1 VAKNAGLHK
10 NPADLVVLL
19 DDDAYPLPGA
29 VARMIDHFEADPTL
43 GAAVFDVM
51 LPDGSR
57 EGSAYPDVFIGAGT
71 GLRNSALRQLAA
83 EKQSGGRGGPLL
95 PRDFF
100 MQAEEYDLSFRL
112 IAAGYSVQRFA
123 DLPLM
128 HLKSPGAR
136 IGQRTTRLDVRNN
149 LYLLAKYLPARLC
162 HELAADWLSRY
173 WRMALARDQRQ
184 SPDAAHGTHKQAF
197 IRGAAQGLAAWGA
210 QRQGGRLVLAPG
222 AIEHIFKFEAIEH
235 RLARLAT
242 DGGLRRIAF
251 ADMGKNLLAYFQAA
265 KRLGLEVTAIVDD
278 QIPGGEYRGIEV
290 IPGQTFLEKG
300 SRADALVITTLS
312 RVHAQRRGEALRRSM
327 AKMPVIDL
335 FAEAE
340 RGGRSGEIDAAAL
353 VH

>member
-1 VAKNAGLHK
+1 MLTVSFVIATYNRGNVLLDCLQRTLACGLPREQFSIIVVDNASTDGTAERVGTLCREKTNVRLIRLAKNCGPVAKNAGLHK

-184 SPDAAHGTHKQAF
+184 SPDAAHG
-197 IRGAAQGLAAWGA
+197 R
-210 QRQGGRLVLAPG
+210 RSSGGR
-222 AIEHIFKFEAIEH
+222 H
-235 RLARLAT
+235 RGSPRGVPSAKA
-242 DGGLRRIAF
+242 DGWCW
-251 ADMGKNLLAYFQAA
+251 
-265 KRLGLEVTAIVDD
+265 
-278 QIPGGEYRGIEV
+278 
-290 IPGQTFLEKG
+290 
-300 SRADALVITTLS
+300 
-312 RVHAQRRGEALRRSM
+312 RRGRSSTFSSLRRSSTGSP
-327 AKMPVIDL
+327 AWPPTVGSAGLPSRTWARTCWPI
-335 FAEAE
+335 FRRPNA
-340 RGGRSGEIDAAAL
+340 SGWK
-353 VH
+353 